1 MLKATATLVSR
12 AMILKCF
19 YSISLCDNSSRQNKT
34 KNPLD
39 CDIPACKSKS
49 DMLMSALRKH
59 SSEPSKENSSGNMKG
74 LPVPYAKEG
83 CPVDK
88 EELGHST
95 WNLLHTMAAVYP
107 KEPEES
113 ERENMRQFL
122 TLLSLLYPCVV
133 CAADF
138 QASLERNPPDVSSRS
153 ALSLW
158 MCRLHNEVNEKLDKP
173 LFSCEVE
180 SIERR
185 WREGGEECED

>member
-1 MLKATATLVSR
+1 
-12 AMILKCF
+12 
-19 YSISLCDNSSRQNKT
+19 
-34 KNPLD
+34 
-39 CDIPACKSKS
+39 
-49 DMLMSALRKH
+49 
-59 SSEPSKENSSGNMKG
+59 
-74 LPVPYAKEG
+74 
-83 CPVDK
+83 
-88 EELGHST
+88 
-95 WNLLHTMAAVYP
+95 MAAVYP